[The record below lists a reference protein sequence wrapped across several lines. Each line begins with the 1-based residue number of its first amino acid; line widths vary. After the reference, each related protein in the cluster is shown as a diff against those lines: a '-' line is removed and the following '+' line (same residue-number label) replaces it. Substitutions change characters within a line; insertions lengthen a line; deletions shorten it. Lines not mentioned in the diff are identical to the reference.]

1 MKLKKLSALL
11 LAGAMCVSIA
21 ACSGGT
27 EETTAPAETGT
38 TETTPAETG
47 AASDLNVAVFYYNY
61 SDAFISNVR
70 NEMDAKWTE
79 MGITYNNQ
87 DGNTNAG
94 TQLDQVNTAIAN
106 GVNALVV
113 NAVEASADETTQAI
127 VDAA

>member
-27 EETTAPAETGT
+27 SSTPAPAETGT

-70 NEMDAKWTE
+70 NEMDAQWE
-79 MGITYNNQ
+79 AMGVTYVNY
-87 DGNTNAG
+87 DGKTKRMGRNEG
-94 TQLDQVNTAIAN
+94 KTAAFKK
-106 GVNALVV
+106 
-113 NAVEASADETTQAI
+113 AI
-127 VDAA
+127 VQLKADSKPIEFFESLT